1 MRSELEQ
8 DGADD
13 LDPSA
18 SQRQKMS
25 LLFPL
30 LLQAETRDGSR
41 EQEEQHP
48 SATIMTRIRSKPVK

>member
-25 LLFPL
+25 LFPL